1 MSETLNDE
9 THGTGTGDAGTT
21 GTGRHAAHAAR
32 TGSDYSSTADE
43 AVEALHRIDEKVNQ
57 MRDHRLNDPDSLLDK
72 LFKWA
77 FPSVIGLVAGK
88 AFQMLWD
95 RGTSKRNLARGLA
108 ADAPQGFVSSL
119 VFAAASAA
127 FGAIVSQLSDRGSKA
142 FVDHRHRSKA
152 RRAGNAGKRSK

>member
-9 THGTGTGDAGTT
+9 THGTGTGDSTGGTS
-21 GTGRHAAHAAR
+21 GTGRHAAAHAAR
-32 TGSDYSSTADE
+32 TGADAGSDYSSADE
-43 AVEALHRIDEKVNQ
+43 AIEALHRIDEKVND
-57 MRDHRLNDPDSLLDK
+57 MRERRLNDPDSLGDK

-95 RGTSKRNLARGLA
+95 RGASKRNLARGLA
-108 ADAPQGFVSSL
+108 ADAPQGFVASL

-142 FVDHRHRSKA
+142 FVDRRHQ
-152 RRAGNAGKRSK
+152 RRARKSGR

>member
-21 GTGRHAAHAAR
+21 GRHAAHAAR
-32 TGSDYSSTADE
+32 TGSNYSSSTADE
-43 AVEALHRIDEKVNQ
+43 AVEALHRIDEKVND
-57 MRDHRLNDPDSLLDK
+57 MRERRLNDPDSLLDK

-95 RGTSKRNLARGLA
+95 QGTSKRNLARGLA

-119 VFAAASAA
+119 AFAAASAA

-152 RRAGNAGKRSK
+152 RRAGNAGKQGK

>member
-9 THGTGTGDAGTT
+9 THGTDTGDAGTT
-21 GTGRHAAHAAR
+21 GRHAAAHAAR

-43 AVEALHRIDEKVNQ
+43 AIEALRRIDEKVND
-57 MRDHRLNDPDSLLDK
+57 MREHRLNDPDSLGDK
-72 LFKWA
+72 FFKWA
-77 FPSVIGLVAGK
+77 FPSIIGLVAGK

-108 ADAPQGFVSSL
+108 ADAPQGFVASL
-119 VFAAASAA
+119 AFAAASAA

-142 FVDHRHRSKA
+142 FVDRRHQ
-152 RRAGNAGKRSK
+152 RRARKSGR